1 MADLKIYKVN
11 ELPSPAGDNEI
22 YFNKTGSTVALSVSG
37 NDGSVHAV
45 SSIVPVLE
53 SDPASGDLVE
63 GLQWYLK
70 TLVSGT
76 TYSYQLSVY
85 LDGEIKRTLVS

>member
-11 ELPSPAGDNEI
+11 ELPSSAGDDEI
-22 YFNKTGSTVALSVSG
+22 YFTKTGSTVALNISG
-37 NDGSVHAV
+37 NDGSVYSV

-53 SDPASGDLVE
+53 SDPDSGDLVE

-85 LDGEIKRTLVS
+85 LDGEIKRTSVS